1 MGDGLGAGLPN
12 RCLAIRI
19 GLDYSYGTNDDDEVG
34 WTHNARLGSGGSR
47 CGMPCVASTPSD
59 VQPAVS
65 PSPGDRA
72 MEGLVSVF
80 DPLIC
85 EHCGRPL
92 ESDDAISIIE
102 GTCRD
107 CRSTHESLVQ
117 PVRADQAMT
126 HAAAGTTDVEIPLS
140 EAVAPEMPLAGQA
153 ASGLGAIDAVAHETA
168 SPRIDNDPAAP
179 RRVKPPSAPAVSDTG
194 SAAAVMEAVETVAR
208 ADMDPETSPQNRRR
222 WFLPPAPPLGAEPP
236 THHGKRRRD
245 LGIGIVVGLALT
257 VATAAYFLGGYSGDS
272 DFAITK
278 QAPSEEATFA
288 LRVTPADAVV
298 TLNDEPMGPA
308 DEWGSVTLPL
318 ASEAD
323 AGRQWLEVTA
333 PGYHSVRQPLST
345 YLGVP
350 EAFVELVR
358 RPFELA
364 VTTNPP
370 EAEIWLDETLKGTSP
385 LTVSMAPAA
394 GSTLTVRKTG
404 FAELSRRIAPPA
416 DGDRVALAFD
426 LERLG
431 PVLSVQSEPP
441 GAVISVDGLTMG
453 VAPLTLTLEAAYL
466 GREIVLAASFKG
478 HDTARTRV
486 RLPNV
491 GGDADLKTRLVLPR
505 QMARLN
511 VHTRPAGGRVVVA
524 GRDFGDA
531 PALIEFDPR
540 ETGKSVTI
548 EASMAGTHFGRREVL
563 IPPPGRPAAIT
574 VPLASCA
581 QRVAFVLGLPIDV
594 GADRFVLF
602 DQLAEQIH
610 RLAATQRF
618 AIVAATDDGVE
629 NWPGDLMLE
638 AATSEQKVR
647 AYDRIRSV
655 RPTGELDLD
664 ALLDAA
670 LALQP
675 TTIWL
680 FVEGDLDAA
689 ALARFSGRVSGQD
702 VSINVVRTTAGPDE
716 SRLDLWAARHHG
728 TFTILG
734 RDPLPALALDE
745 TPGP

>member
-1 MGDGLGAGLPN
+1 
-12 RCLAIRI
+12 
-19 GLDYSYGTNDDDEVG
+19 
-34 WTHNARLGSGGSR
+34 
-47 CGMPCVASTPSD
+47 
-59 VQPAVS
+59 
-65 PSPGDRA
+65 

-102 GTCRD
+102 GACRG
-107 CRSTHESLVQ
+107 CRSTQETLVQ
-117 PVRADQAMT
+117 PVRADQA
-126 HAAAGTTDVEIPLS
+126 AAYCGAGLTDVEFPLPD
-140 EAVAPEMPLAGQA
+140 AVAPDMPLVGQA
-153 ASGLGAIDAVAHETA
+153 GSGLGAIDASACEPA
-168 SPRIDNDPAAP
+168 SPLIDNDPASPAAP
-179 RRVKPPSAPAVSDTG
+179 RAAEPSSAPPAFDAG
-194 SAAAVMEAVETVAR
+194 SAAAVIEAVETVAR
-208 ADMDPETSPQNRRR
+208 SEMDPETSPRDQRR
-222 WFLPPAPPLGAEPP
+222 WFLPPTPPLGAELP
-236 THHGKRRRD
+236 THHVRRRRD

-257 VATAAYFLGGYSGDS
+257 VATAAYFLGGHSGGDG
-272 DFAITK
+272 FAITE
-278 QAPSEEATFA
+278 QASSEEATFV

-318 ASEAD
+318 AGEAE
-323 AGRQWLEVTA
+323 AGQQWLEVTA

-345 YLGVP
+345 YQGVP

-385 LTVSMAPAA
+385 LTLSMAPAA
-394 GSTLTVRKTG
+394 SSTLIVRKTG
-404 FAELSRRIAPPA
+404 FAELSREIGPPA

-441 GAVISVDGLTMG
+441 GAVIAVDGVTKG
-453 VAPLTLTLEAAYL
+453 VSPLTFALEAAYL
-466 GREIVLAASFKG
+466 GREIVLEASFKG
-478 HDTARTRV
+478 HDTARRRV
-486 RLPNV
+486 MLPSF
-491 GGDADLKTRLVLPR
+491 GGDADVKARLVLPR

-548 EASMAGTHFGRREVL
+548 EASVAGTHFGRREVL

-574 VPLASCA
+574 VPLAFCA
-581 QRVAFVLGLPIDV
+581 QRVAFVLGLPTDV
-594 GADRFVLF
+594 GADRFVFF

-618 AIVAATDDGVE
+618 AIITATDDGVE

-638 AATSEQKVR
+638 AATAEQKVR
-647 AYDRIRSV
+647 AYDRVRSV

-664 ALLDAA
+664 ALLNAS

-680 FVEGDLDAA
+680 FVEGDLDTA
-689 ALARFSGRVSGQD
+689 ALDRFSGRVSGAD

-734 RDPLPALALDE
+734 RDPLPALVLDE
-745 TPGP
+745 TPQP